1 MDDQKALRDLVAAAN
16 RYQNDVDEFVALH
29 HRDAVVVNIAG
40 RRVLGRDA
48 LRDAMTAALRS
59 PLAQVLTRLEVEDIR
74 LVGPDVALVS
84 CAKHVSDGRGG
95 GPALPTTGS
104 MTFTAVRE
112 PDGWKIALAQTT
124 PVG

>member
-1 MDDQKALRDLVAAAN
+1 MDDQKALRDLVSAAD
-16 RYQNDVDEFVALH
+16 RHQSDVDEFVALH
-29 HRDAVVVNIAG
+29 HRDVVIVNIAG

-59 PLAQVLTRLEVEDIR
+59 PLAKVLTRLDVEDIR

-84 CAKHVSDGRGG
+84 CVKHVSDERDG
-95 GPALPTTGS
+95 GPALPATGS
-104 MTFTAVRE
+104 LTFTAVRE

>member
-1 MDDQKALRDLVAAAN
+1 MDDQRALRDLVSAAD
-16 RYQNDVDEFVALH
+16 RHQSDVDEFVALH

-59 PLAQVLTRLEVEDIR
+59 PLANVFTRLEVEDIR

-84 CAKHVSDGRGG
+84 CAKHVTDERAG

-104 MTFTAVRE
+104 LTFTAVRE